1 LALETG
7 LGTAA
12 ETLINARKNTC
23 EIDDKNQLKK
33 QFISSQT
40 FHRTSGG
47 RIQEF
52 TVGERFK
59 PRILESFDLVTQE
72 YNREEFLQQ
81 STHTSKNRNHR
92 ARKKNKALVRHRLPV
107 LDQ

>member
-1 LALETG
+1 MNGSQSKFLKGTWPISRNQPDAPLFYLNQDRIAIDKLSALEIG

-12 ETLINARKNTC
+12 ETRINARKNTC

-33 QFISSQT
+33 QFISSQA

-52 TVGERFK
+52 TV
-59 PRILESFDLVTQE
+59 
-72 YNREEFLQQ
+72 EE
-81 STHTSKNRNHR
+81 
-92 ARKKNKALVRHRLPV
+92 
-107 LDQ
+107 